1 MILNLLTVTMFFAA
15 GISLILGGY
24 GGLFAFRSFRRW
36 GRELTA
42 EKRVDLEQRTYF
54 ILLVLTTV
62 VIIRALTLPFF
73 YLTLHSYIPVIP
85 GAMCIFGVTQVMPE
99 LINPLQY
106 FKFIVLFFCL
116 AWLILNKLDNR
127 TKYHPLMRHKLLFF
141 SIISIPIVIDSISD
155 LVLFSLMESPLGGLI
170 SCCTT
175 VLDLPTRPSAI
186 VAGSFFGPGYQALI
200 LPMYYTINIVL
211 MAFIGFMLWKE
222 KLTRKFQV
230 AAVVLALLNVPI
242 VLFAIIERIAPMMMA
257 LPYHHCVYCWWQY
270 IPSSVILFA
279 AFVLGVFGVW
289 WAFTIELLGNRKETR
304 DIALSFIK
312 GLYAFALLCTLFS
325 VIIVSFHLGLNI
337 LLGVA

>member
-15 GISLILGGY
+15 GISLVLGGY

-127 TKYHPLMRHKLLFF
+127 TKYHPLMRHKLLFI
-141 SIISIPIVIDSISD
+141 SIISIPIVKTQ
-155 LVLFSLMESPLGGLI
+155 LVTLS
-170 SCCTT
+170 
-175 VLDLPTRPSAI
+175 
-186 VAGSFFGPGYQALI
+186 SFP
-200 LPMYYTINIVL
+200 
-211 MAFIGFMLWKE
+211 
-222 KLTRKFQV
+222 
-230 AAVVLALLNVPI
+230 
-242 VLFAIIERIAPMMMA
+242 
-257 LPYHHCVYCWWQY
+257 
-270 IPSSVILFA
+270 
-279 AFVLGVFGVW
+279 
-289 WAFTIELLGNRKETR
+289 
-304 DIALSFIK
+304 
-312 GLYAFALLCTLFS
+312 
-325 VIIVSFHLGLNI
+325 
-337 LLGVA
+337 